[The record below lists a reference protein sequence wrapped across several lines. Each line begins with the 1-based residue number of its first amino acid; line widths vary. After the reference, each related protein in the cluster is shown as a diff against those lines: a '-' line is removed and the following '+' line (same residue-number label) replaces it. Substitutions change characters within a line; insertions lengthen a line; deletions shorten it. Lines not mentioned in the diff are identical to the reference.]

1 MSPSLTGRVA
11 LVTGASR
18 GIGRGIAL
26 QLGEAGAT
34 VYITGRKASDLHKTC
49 DEVKARGAD
58 DAIAVVMDHAKD
70 DDVEGLFERIKRE
83 QNGKLDIC
91 VNNAYAGVSAIME
104 SSGKKF
110 YDTPVGIWDQING
123 VGLRNHYLCTVYASR
138 YSIDQLFCIH
148 ALNAH
153 FTYFIYAPFI

>member
-34 VYITGRKASDLHKTC
+34 VYITGRKASDLNKTC
-49 DEVKARGAD
+49 DEVKARGAP

-70 DDVEGLFERIKRE
+70 DDVEGLFDRIKRE
-83 QNGKLDIC
+83 QDGKLDIC
-91 VNNAYAGVSAIME
+91 VNNAYAGVNAIME
-104 SSGKKF
+104 SSGIKF
-110 YDTPVGIWDQING
+110 HETPVGIWDQING

-138 YSIDQLFCIH
+138 TVDNRNILFTETH
-148 ALNAH
+148 
-153 FTYFIYAPFI
+153 T

>member
-34 VYITGRKASDLHKTC
+34 VYITGRKASDLQKTC
-49 DEVKARGAD
+49 DEVKARGAH

-70 DDVEGLFERIKRE
+70 DEVEGLFERIKRE

-104 SSGKKF
+104 NSGKKF
-110 YDTPVGIWDQING
+110 YETPTGVWDQING

-138 YSIDQLFCIH
+138 
-148 ALNAH
+148 
-153 FTYFIYAPFI
+153 

>member
-1 MSPSLTGRVA
+1 MSPSLGGRVA

-34 VYITGRKASDLHKTC
+34 VYITGRKASDLQKTC
-49 DEVKARGAD
+49 DEVKARGAH

-70 DDVEGLFERIKRE
+70 DEVEGLFERIKRE

-91 VNNAYAGVSAIME
+91 VNNAYAGVSAIWKTLAR
-104 SSGKKF
+104 SSMKPQQVF
-110 YDTPVGIWDQING
+110 GI
-123 VGLRNHYLCTVYASR
+123 R
-138 YSIDQLFCIH
+138 
-148 ALNAH
+148 
-153 FTYFIYAPFI
+153 

>member
-1 MSPSLTGRVA
+1 MSPSLAGRVA

-34 VYITGRKASDLHKTC
+34 VYITGRKASDLQKTC
-49 DEVKARGAD
+49 DEVKERGAH

-70 DDVEGLFERIKRE
+70 DDVESLFERIKRE

-91 VNNAYAGVSAIME
+91 VNNAYAGVNAIME

-110 YDTPVGIWDQING
+110 YETPVGIWDQING

-138 YSIDQLFCIH
+138 
-148 ALNAH
+148 
-153 FTYFIYAPFI
+153 